1 MLRITSFDRRQ
12 GSCII
17 WMELPEEEAKA
28 GITVFQFM
36 IHDGLLESY
45 MEAYALMPGEALE
58 LMLLDWYDDDVDI
71 PPYLQEGMR
80 AVVEE
85 ILTKVDQIDWSA
97 VDRNE
102 ILAQIT
108 ITEDKAPELVAQ
120 WRDIRARNEAAV
132 AAHQQ
137 RLEEIEA
144 NEFVESLPTALRSQ
158 PKDTESAQPFDGL
171 GLAIQFVD

>member
-1 MLRITSFDRRQ
+1 MLKIAGFQRVQ
-12 GSCII
+12 GSSRIL
-17 WMELPEEEAKA
+17 METGERV
-28 GITVFQFM
+28 GITEWQFM
-36 IHDGLLESY
+36 LHDGLLESY
-45 MEAYALMPGEALE
+45 MESYALMPGEALE

-71 PPYLQEGMR
+71 PPYLEEGMR
-80 AVVEE
+80 TKVEK

-97 VDRNE
+97 VDRND

-108 ITEDKAPELVAQ
+108 VTEDSAPELVAQ
-120 WRDIRARNEAAV
+120 WRETRRRNEAAV
-132 AAHQQ
+132 AGHQQ

-158 PKDTESAQPFDGL
+158 PKDTEARQPFDGL

>member
-1 MLRITSFDRRQ
+1 MLKITGLQKEKGSSRIL
-12 GSCII
+12 
-17 WMELPEEEAKA
+17 METEERV
-28 GITVFQFM
+28 GITVWQLM
-36 IHDGLLESY
+36 LHDGLLESY

-58 LMLLDWYDDDVDI
+58 LMLLDWYDDDVDV

-80 AVVEE
+80 AAVEE

-108 ITEDKAPELVAQ
+108 VTEDSAPELVAQ
-120 WRDIRARNEAAV
+120 WRETRRRNEEAV

-158 PKDTESAQPFDGL
+158 PKDTEAGQPFDGL